1 MSVLYRIKSS
11 MDAFTETER
20 IIAGFIFA
28 NRQIVLDSNAKEL
41 GELTKTSASA
51 WVRFSKKMGYKGLP
65 AFKVELAKEKVNL
78 DEGDIETFL
87 NPSDSLM
94 MLLQKTE
101 SMLTQ
106 NIKETFALLDYHA
119 LEKAM
124 ESINEAKTVYL
135 LGVGGSSIVCLDFY
149 HKMTRI
155 HQEIVYT
162 LMARIAQLEKD
173 DVVIVISYSG
183 ETESVNSIAKVAKKH
198 GAKIIGVT
206 KYNLKSTLSTLS
218 DIRLFVPVEEKEIR
232 LGSITSRNSLL
243 TITDL
248 LYYGIAK
255 KDFHHTKGL
264 LVRTRQ
270 FIKEVQ

>member
-20 IIAGFIFA
+20 IIAEFIFA

-135 LGVGGSSIVCLDFY
+135 L
-149 HKMTRI
+149 
-155 HQEIVYT
+155 
-162 LMARIAQLEKD
+162 
-173 DVVIVISYSG
+173 
-183 ETESVNSIAKVAKKH
+183 
-198 GAKIIGVT
+198 
-206 KYNLKSTLSTLS
+206 
-218 DIRLFVPVEEKEIR
+218 FV
-232 LGSITSRNSLL
+232 
-243 TITDL
+243 
-248 LYYGIAK
+248 
-255 KDFHHTKGL
+255 
-264 LVRTRQ
+264 
-270 FIKEVQ
+270 